1 MIDNPRFKVKY
12 TNGLVL
18 ALVFVFFSFLY
29 VLFKSLG
36 LYPLVMSDEYNYSK
50 YSRLLPLSQGFLP
63 NYLYFFIYGATSYCG
78 DGFLQ
83 CSRALN
89 TAFFIGSFPFIYLAS
104 RLVATR
110 VTSFFIAAVSMLGP
124 LNSYTAYYMPDSLY
138 FFCFW
143 VFCWFSLRLDLRS
156 SLASWLACG
165 AILGVC
171 GLVKPH
177 AFFLV
182 PAVVLYIVY
191 LGYKAIDVSLRCIA
205 SRVVVFVVAVLIVR
219 VVFGYLLAGQSGLS
233 IFGSLYS
240 SEMTKASGGVQK
252 YIELARLSVY
262 SVVGHVFALSVMF
275 GLSLAIALTTVGKSL
290 LSKGDVC
297 PKQKVSLFLIIS
309 LLVLVSVVA
318 LFTASVSSSG
328 LYETI
333 GRLHM
338 RYYDFLFPLFLI
350 VAAAQ
355 SKKVERDEL
364 GWMRIVFGVAISTA
378 VLYVL
383 FDGLAGYSPGFVDSP
398 SLRGIAANV
407 KVFFAFSLFSFTLI
421 VLWVA
426 GSKKSV
432 VVFLYCYVPLSM
444 LFSSFYLSKE
454 VYTAVKPTVFDSAGI
469 FSKHYLPAQE
479 LPHTLV
485 VGRNVA
491 GLYRTLFHMDNAGA
505 SFEVLPEGK
514 QYDLSSASDSTQ
526 WILAVGEG
534 LLPEKKV
541 GEFRVEMNGFQLVR
555 VGRKMEVDFARDSW
569 PGILES
575 AGGFSWAEPW
585 GRWSDAKTIGLKF
598 LEPLP
603 QNLKITIVGRAFGPN
618 VGKVITLSVGGE
630 KAEFSLGGDIEEK
643 VVYLRN
649 NDYSRSIYINVP
661 DPVSPKE
668 MGASTDGRKLGIG
681 LVKLRVEAN

>member
-29 VLFKSLG
+29 ILFKNLG

-50 YSRLLPLSQGFLP
+50 YSRLLPLSQEFLP

-78 DGFLQ
+78 DSFLQ

-89 TAFFIGSFPFIYLAS
+89 TAFFICSFPFIYLTS

-110 VTSFFIAAVSMLGP
+110 VTSFFIAAASILGP

-143 VFCWFSLRLDLRS
+143 VFCWFALRLDLRS

-165 AILGVC
+165 AILGMC

-182 PAVVLYIVY
+182 PAVIFYMLY
-191 LGYKAIDVSLRCIA
+191 LGYKASDVSLRCIA
-205 SRVVVFVVAVLIVR
+205 SRVVVFVLAVFIVR
-219 VVFGYLLAGQSGLS
+219 VVLGYLLAGQGGLS

-240 SEMTKASGGVQK
+240 SEISKASGGVQK
-252 YIELARLSVY
+252 YIELTRLSIY
-262 SVVGHVFALSVMF
+262 SVVGHVFSLSVLF
-275 GLSLAIALTTVGKSL
+275 GLSLSIALATVGKSL
-290 LSKGDVC
+290 LSKEDVC
-297 PKQKVSLFLIIS
+297 PKQKVSFFLIIS
-309 LLVLVSVVA
+309 LLVLISVVA
-318 LFTASVSSSG
+318 LFTASVSTSG
-328 LYETI
+328 MYETI

-338 RYYDFLFPLFLI
+338 RYYDFLFPMFLI

-355 SKKVERDEL
+355 IKKVGPDEL
-364 GWMRIVFGVAISTA
+364 GWMRIVFGVVISSA

-383 FDGLAGYSPGFVDSP
+383 FNGLAGYTPGFVDSP
-398 SLRGIAANV
+398 SLRGIAANAN
-407 KVFFAFSLFSFTLI
+407 VFFVFGLISFALI
-421 VLWVA
+421 ILWMA
-426 GSKKSV
+426 GSKRSV
-432 VVFLYCYVPLSM
+432 ILFLYCYVPLSM
-444 LFSSFYLSKE
+444 GFSSFYLSKE
-454 VYTAVKPTVFDSAGI
+454 VYAAVKPTVFDSAGI
-469 FSKHYLPAQE
+469 FSKQYLPVQE

-485 VGRNVA
+485 VGRDVA

-514 QYDLSSASDSTQ
+514 LYDFSTVSESTQ

-541 GEFRVEMNGFQLVR
+541 GEFRVGMNGFQLVR
-555 VGRKMEVDFARDSW
+555 VGRKMEINFARDSW

-603 QNLKITIVGRAFGPN
+603 RDLKVTIVGRAFGPN
-618 VGKVITLSVGGE
+618 VGKVITLGLGVE
-630 KAEFSLGGDIEEK
+630 KAEFSLGGEIEEK

-649 NDYSRSIYINVP
+649 NDYSRSIYIDVP